1 VTSRIGVVMAE
12 GLGAPAALPD
22 AVSLIVPDAADWA
35 LIHMLADHGGVSRAV
50 AHRDPA
56 IQADI
61 ERIHAR
67 IAFNQDMPYGPAQ
80 VMRTGESSFHP
91 RVRPEVVST
100 ISRTYP
106 EYAEILQR
114 IGLGSQITVPLRA
127 RKTTV
132 GALTLGRAARRPYTE
147 AHLSWAEDLG
157 HRIGL
162 AVENA
167 RLYNEARQL
176 FEQTLSANYVSTPGG
191 QILACNQSFAELLGF
206 DSAEHL
212 VKHPAPAFYPNP
224 DERERAV
231 ATLRTDRRLVGYES
245 TVRRVDGT
253 LLSIS
258 ENAVGTFDDHGELV
272 RITGFVLDRSNVKN
286 LEEQLRQSQRLEA
299 VGRLAGGIAHDFNNL
314 LTVIIGCAD
323 LLRET
328 RSPAVVEGHD
338 ALDELS
344 KAAKRAAALTQQLL
358 AFGRRQVLQP
368 RVLDLNEALRNIHTM
383 LRRLVRE
390 NIVIILNLD
399 PGIDRVRVDPTA
411 RSGDHEP
418 GDEQRRR
425 DAEGRHDRGV
435 DGEPGAHRR
444 AHQSPSVCP
453 PRTIRVAR
461 GRGYGHGNGRGDG
474 GAGVRAVLH
483 DEAAGQGHGT
493 RPLDRLWDREAERRL
508 RVGEQRTGSRH
519 ARQCLSADS
528 SRESVVDSR
537 RSTSSVPNSC
547 VIDASAPANSV
558 RSRAKQK
565 RMYPSP
571 AAPKS
576 TPGTQPIR
584 PCLIRCS
591 TILQDSDSWPVREAG
606 LIFRNA

>member
-1 VTSRIGVVMAE
+1 VLIAILFALGGLAGASLLALLQVRARVKETTALAAVTSRIGVVMAE
-12 GLGAPAALPD
+12 GLGAPATLPD

-61 ERIHAR
+61 ERVHAR

-80 VMRTGESSFHP
+80 VMRTGESSFNP
-91 RVRPEVVST
+91 RVRQEVVSAV
-100 ISRTYP
+100 SRTYP

-127 RKTTV
+127 RKTTL
-132 GALTLGRAARRPYTE
+132 GALTLGRAARRPYTK

-231 ATLRTDRRLVGYES
+231 ATLRTDRRLAGYES

-328 RSPAVVEGHD
+328 RSPAVVDGHD

-344 KAAKRAAALTQQLL
+344 KAAKRAATLTQQLL

-390 NIVIILNLD
+390 HIVIILNLD
-399 PGIDRVRVDPTA
+399 PAIDRVRVDPGQLDQVIMNLVMN
-411 RSGDHEP
+411 SGDAMPKGGTITVSTANQVLTDAHTRVHPYVRPGRFVSLEVVDTGTGMDAATVARAFEPFFTTKPQGKGTGLGLSTVYGIVKQSGGYVWVNSEP
-418 GDEQRRR
+418 G
-425 DAEGRHDRGV
+425 RGTRV
-435 DGEPGAHRR
+435 
-444 AHQSPSVCP
+444 SVCLP
-453 PRTIRVAR
+453 TV
-461 GRGYGHGNGRGDG
+461 
-474 GAGVRAVLH
+474 V
-483 DEAAGQGHGT
+483 
-493 RPLDRLWDREAERRL
+493 
-508 RVGEQRTGSRH
+508 
-519 ARQCLSADS
+519 
-528 SRESVVDSR
+528 ES
-537 RSTSSVPNSC
+537 
-547 VIDASAPANSV
+547 
-558 RSRAKQK
+558 Q
-565 RMYPSP
+565 
-571 AAPKS
+571 
-576 TPGTQPIR
+576 
-584 PCLIRCS
+584 
-591 TILQDSDSWPVREAG
+591 
-606 LIFRNA
+606 

>member
-1 VTSRIGVVMAE
+1 MLIATLIVLGGLAGASLLALLQVRARVKETTALATVTSRIGVVMAE
-12 GLGAPAALPD
+12 GLGAPATLPD
-22 AVSLIVPDAADWA
+22 AVGLIVPDAADWA

-50 AHRDPA
+50 VHRDPA

-67 IAFNQDMPYGPAQ
+67 VAFKQDMPYGPAQ
-80 VMRTGESSFHP
+80 VMRTGESSFVP
-91 RVRPEVVST
+91 RVRPEVIST
-100 ISRTYP
+100 VSRTYP

-132 GALTLGRAARRPYTE
+132 GALTLGRAARRPYTK

-206 DSAEHL
+206 DSPDHL

-245 TVRRVDGT
+245 TVRRVDGA

-299 VGRLAGGIAHDFNNL
+299 VGQLAGGIAHDFNNL

-323 LLRET
+323 LLRDTADAGDRRRT
-328 RSPAVVEGHD
+328 RCARRAVEGGEARRGADATAAGVRPAAGAAAAGPRSERGASKHPHD
-338 ALDELS
+338 A
-344 KAAKRAAALTQQLL
+344 AAA
-358 AFGRRQVLQP
+358 RP
-368 RVLDLNEALRNIHTM
+368 REHRHHPQSGSRN
-383 LRRLVRE
+383 RSRARG
-390 NIVIILNLD
+390 
-399 PGIDRVRVDPTA
+399 PGTA
-411 RSGDHEP
+411 RSGDREP
-418 GDEQRRR
+418 RDEQRRR
-425 DAEGRHDRGV
+425 DAERRHDRGV
-435 DGEPGAHRR
+435 DVEQGAHRR
-444 AHQSPSVCP
+444 AHQSASVRP

-461 GRGYGHGNGRGDG
+461 SRGHGHGNGRGDG

-483 DEAAGQGHGT
+483 DEA
-493 RPLDRLWDREAERRL
+493 D
-508 RVGEQRTGSRH
+508 
-519 ARQCLSADS
+519 
-528 SRESVVDSR
+528 
-537 RSTSSVPNSC
+537 
-547 VIDASAPANSV
+547 
-558 RSRAKQK
+558 RAKA
-565 RMYPSP
+565 RDW
-571 AAPKS
+571 
-576 TPGTQPIR
+576 GCR
-584 PCLIRCS
+584 RCMGS
-591 TILQDSDSWPVREAG
+591 
-606 LIFRNA
+606 